1 VTRQF
6 VGGVKIIAEKLLVPY
21 IYTFVTRTKGESH
34 KEKLINFLLSGYVAG
49 STIPFFLAHLVYVCL
64 LLKLNY
70 YQAMYD
76 FGLFVLGYLI
86 LLPIYELGYLIN
98 DVYSIKFEEKNRKTI
113 RVKYELIP
121 FRVLVLSI
129 FVRLLISFLLWWLF
143 IPDIYKTQT
152 LGILLLILLVFTIHN
167 LIRVEIRTATT
178 FPMLRFLRILLV
190 FIPIIKTQIEW
201 ILFALYS
208 FSYIIPNL
216 TIYVAKKL
224 GDGEKNITKNLKIN
238 INLWYLLSIIF
249 SFTILSTSMSL
260 INNFRHI
267 LELIS
272 FIVVIQF
279 YCLFAILVNIMG
291 GSK

>member
-1 VTRQF
+1 MITI
-6 VGGVKIIAEKLLVPY
+6 KKLLAPY
-21 IYTFVTRTKGESH
+21 IYTFVTRTKGKSH

-49 STIPFFLAHLVYVCL
+49 STIPFFLAHLVYVCF

-70 YQAMYD
+70 YQAIYD

-86 LLPIYELGYLIN
+86 LLPIYEIGYLVN
-98 DVYSIKFEEKNRKTI
+98 DIYSIKFEEENRKTI
-113 RVKYELIP
+113 RVERELISLQVMIP
-121 FRVLVLSI
+121 YIL
-129 FVRLLISFLLWWLF
+129 VRLLISFLLWWLF

-152 LGILLLILLVFTIHN
+152 FGILFLILLVFVIHN

-190 FIPIIKTQIEW
+190 FIPIIKTQIEQ

-216 TIYVAKKL
+216 TIYVVKKL
-224 GDGEKNITKNLKIN
+224 GEGEKSITKNLKIN

-249 SFTILSTSMSL
+249 NFTILSISL
-260 INNFRHI
+260 LLITNFRHL
-267 LELIS
+267 LEVSS
-272 FIVVIQF
+272 FMVVIQF
-279 YCLFAILVNIMG
+279 YCLFAILVNITRG
-291 GSK
+291 NK